1 MFILRE
7 IRAPL
12 ILFVIFLTVLVDR
25 GICRKWQMM
34 HSVHFL
40 VYYIEDNDNKGFAR
54 QTLREAE
61 QYYRKISSSLGYGKY
76 SKFWEEK
83 RQIKIYLF
91 PTKKEYLENTGQ
103 PFWSDGVANYRNRTI
118 SSFIDSKSFFDSLLP
133 HELTHIVFR
142 DFVGFKGKIPLW
154 IDEGVAQWQEKGKKE
169 YVRSKMKDLV
179 KRGEVLPLSD
189 LSRIDVRQVKD
200 ERTVEIFYMEA
211 VSVVDFLIEK
221 YGSIRF
227 LDLCL
232 KLRDGADF
240 EASLEEIYPP
250 SAASIDKLDRRW
262 RKYVLEGY

>member
-1 MFILRE
+1 M
-7 IRAPL
+7 
-12 ILFVIFLTVLVDR
+12 
-25 GICRKWQMM
+25 
-34 HSVHFL
+34 
-40 VYYIEDNDNKGFAR
+40 
-54 QTLREAE
+54 
-61 QYYRKISSSLGYGKY
+61 
-76 SKFWEEK
+76 
-83 RQIKIYLF
+83 
-91 PTKKEYLENTGQ
+91 
-103 PFWSDGVANYRNRTI
+103 
-118 SSFIDSKSFFDSLLP
+118 
-133 HELTHIVFR
+133 
-142 DFVGFKGKIPLW
+142 GFKGKIPLW

-250 SAASIDKLDRRW
+250 SAASIDKLDKRW
-262 RKYVLEGY
+262 REYILEGY